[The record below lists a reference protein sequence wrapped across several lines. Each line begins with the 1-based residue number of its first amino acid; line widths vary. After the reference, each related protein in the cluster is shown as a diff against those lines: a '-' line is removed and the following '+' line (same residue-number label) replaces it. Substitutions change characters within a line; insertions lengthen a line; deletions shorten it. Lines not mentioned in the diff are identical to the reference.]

1 MDLFASR
8 SKIAW
13 SSESLYGGSSQAD
26 ATGSAGARESA
37 AEMSVRHT
45 FIRLFFSTDQDN

>member
-13 SSESLYGGSSQAD
+13 SSESLSVGSSQAD
-26 ATGSAGARESA
+26 ATGSAGAKESA
-37 AEMSVRHT
+37 AERSVKHT
-45 FIRLFFSTDQDN
+45 YIRLFFSTDQDN